1 MTYRTSGRVAKK
13 GVGTAT
19 PKFEVTQN
27 ASGKVRGELVS
38 VYIGS
43 EERMK
48 DDNDEDA
55 VAVLS
60 LFAESLPRRILKSG
74 EWSEVQRYTRRIDI
88 YARTRT
94 FQS

>member
-1 MTYRTSGRVAKK
+1 
-13 GVGTAT
+13 
-19 PKFEVTQN
+19 
-27 ASGKVRGELVS
+27 
-38 VYIGS
+38 
-43 EERMK
+43 MK